1 MNKRVSMKDIATELN
16 ITVDAV
22 CKALHD
28 SPRISKKTKD
38 MVNQKAKELGY
49 IKNYSASTLKT
60 GRTNFIAVFI
70 NSFLNPYFAVVTTKL
85 LQQLKKKGFIGIL
98 CFCDKHVL
106 TADYLQQVFTNNCE
120 AVISLVEPNEEVIN
134 ILSDSNVELYV
145 LGIRIQND
153 KVNYVVSDD
162 YEGGRLVAK
171 EFKKG
176 QYKKAMF
183 ITDSLS
189 GTSDIREKGFLDELK
204 EVGNDMVFVLKDNP
218 ETDMSKEVIKMIA
231 RENIDFIFC
240 FSDYLANKVR
250 RWILSFDN
258 VIYKRIKIVG
268 YDYIYHYS
276 DSYDEISSVG
286 YSIKDLCNTAL
297 DDFILKRDNKISIE
311 NKIKKVIPVKY
322 YNVEQSK

>member
-106 TADYLQQVFTNNCE
+106 TASYLQQVFTNNCE

-204 EVGNDMVFVLKDNP
+204 EVKPFPIMDLFKMSNNYKVLFANY
-218 ETDMSKEVIKMIA
+218 
-231 RENIDFIFC
+231 
-240 FSDYLANKVR
+240 FSD
-250 RWILSFDN
+250 F
-258 VIYKRIKIVG
+258 
-268 YDYIYHYS
+268 
-276 DSYDEISSVG
+276 
-286 YSIKDLCNTAL
+286 
-297 DDFILKRDNKISIE
+297 
-311 NKIKKVIPVKY
+311 KKVVCNSTDSFTKALELDAKLDEL
-322 YNVEQSK
+322 YNSPEYEVFKNNI

>member
-16 ITVDAV
+16 ISVDAV
-22 CKALHD
+22 CKALND
-28 SPRISKKTKD
+28 SPRISKKTKE
-38 MVNQKAKELGY
+38 MVNLKAKELGY
-49 IKNYSASTLKT
+49 IKNTSASNLKT

-85 LQQLKKKGFIGIL
+85 FQQLKKKGFIGIL

-120 AVISLVEPNEEVIN
+120 AVISLVEPAEDVVSLLDEN
-134 ILSDSNVELYV
+134 NVELYV
-145 LGIRIQND
+145 LGIRCENN
-153 KVNYVVSDD
+153 KVNYVVTDD
-162 YEGGRLVAK
+162 YDGGRLVGK

-176 QYKKAMF
+176 NYNKAMF
-183 ITDSLS
+183 VTDSLS

-204 EVGNDMVFVLKDNP
+204 DVRNNRVFVLKDNP

-258 VIYKRIKIVG
+258 IIYKRTKIVG

-276 DSYDEISSVG
+276 DSYEEISSVG
-286 YSIKDLCNTAL
+286 YSIKELCNSAL
-297 DDFILKRDNKISIE
+297 DDFIEKRNNNISRE

-322 YNVEQSK
+322 YNVQ

>member
-1 MNKRVSMKDIATELN
+1 MKDIATELN
-16 ITVDAV
+16 ISVDAV
-22 CKALHD
+22 CKALND
-28 SPRISKKTKD
+28 SPRISAKTKE

-49 IKNYSASTLKT
+49 IKNSSAWTLKT
-60 GRTNFIAVFI
+60 GRTNFVAVFI

-98 CFCDKHVL
+98 CFCDRHVL
-106 TADYLQQVFTNNCE
+106 TADYLQQVFMNNCE
-120 AVISLVEPNEEVIN
+120 AVISLVEPNTEVVN
-134 ILSDSNVELYV
+134 ILNQNNVELYV
-145 LGIRIQND
+145 LGIRCEND
-153 KVNYVVSDD
+153 KVNYVVTDD

-176 QYKKAMF
+176 NYKKALF

-189 GTSDIREKGFLDELK
+189 GTSDIREKGFLDELS
-204 EVGNDMVFVLKDNP
+204 DISSDRVFVLKDNP
-218 ETDMSKEVIKMIA
+218 ETDMSKELIKMIA
-231 RENIDFIFC
+231 RESIDFIFC

-286 YSIKDLCNTAL
+286 YSMKDLCNIAL
-297 DDFILKRDNKISIE
+297 DDFIAKRNNDVSLDSKLRT
-311 NKIKKVIPVKY
+311 VIPVKY
-322 YNVEQSK
+322 YNVNQNK